1 VTAHKAALAL
11 ALTIALLILLA
22 AQAASTNAQAAQY
35 QNAFQVVNAGW
46 GSQSSPQFP
55 TPGESDVPLT
65 IDLLSLVGYTAQD
78 LVVTLSLPAG
88 FTSTQGSQS
97 VSSTLSQV
105 GGYQSATVTFF
116 LDLSPTLKPGTYSL
130 PLTLTWHTNTNNTS
144 QNYYEDAAATVSIQG
159 SVQLVFHT
167 LTPSLAAGRENPLN
181 ISILNYG
188 SGSAYDLQV
197 QITTQSQYA
206 SVVTQPAPI
215 SYLGSNQSTTVGAI
229 VYVSPSAQNL
239 PLAIDVEA
247 TYTNAYGYQGSAQAL
262 LGVSVLPPEPLPF
275 YVSVDGSMI
284 PLGGVSNLS
293 IVLTNTGNQSVYSPT
308 LSITAPPTLLVLSN
322 STYYA
327 DGLTLP
333 PSQSLTYRVSL
344 GSEPNAYQGAYQ
356 VEVGVSYYTPSGL
369 LISGNL
375 PVAVEVYSPLS
386 PLVVQEDNVDVWV
399 GSVSNITFSVV
410 NRGQQ
415 PVYNVEYTI
424 SLPSSS
430 GLAALTT
437 TGSVA
442 DELAPNQSASLNVE
456 VAAGPSVGEGAYTA
470 QLSLTYQEESGE
482 TATQLFEP
490 GFIVVGRVNMI
501 VQGLQVATTPGSLTV
516 TGTLINEGNANAN
529 YLYVYAT
536 LYTQQGVMS
545 NTSTYV
551 GQVAADSPTP
561 FSLTLNYTG
570 HPTKAVLGVSL
581 SYIND
586 YGQAFIVSQPNTS
599 VDLPPTFTPPTVAT
613 ESGSTPSVIGP
624 LLILVIVGV
633 AVVVLVI
640 YVRRA
645 RTSG

>member
-1 VTAHKAALAL
+1 
-11 ALTIALLILLA
+11 
-22 AQAASTNAQAAQY
+22 
-35 QNAFQVVNAGW
+35 
-46 GSQSSPQFP
+46 
-55 TPGESDVPLT
+55 
-65 IDLLSLVGYTAQD
+65 
-78 LVVTLSLPAG
+78 
-88 FTSTQGSQS
+88 
-97 VSSTLSQV
+97 
-105 GGYQSATVTFF
+105 
-116 LDLSPTLKPGTYSL
+116 
-130 PLTLTWHTNTNNTS
+130 
-144 QNYYEDAAATVSIQG
+144 
-159 SVQLVFHT
+159 
-167 LTPSLAAGRENPLN
+167 
-181 ISILNYG
+181 
-188 SGSAYDLQV
+188 
-197 QITTQSQYA
+197 
-206 SVVTQPAPI
+206 
-215 SYLGSNQSTTVGAI
+215 
-229 VYVSPSAQNL
+229 
-239 PLAIDVEA
+239 
-247 TYTNAYGYQGSAQAL
+247 
-262 LGVSVLPPEPLPF
+262 
-275 YVSVDGSMI
+275 
-284 PLGGVSNLS
+284 
-293 IVLTNTGNQSVYSPT
+293 VLTNTGNQSVYSPT
-308 LSITAPPTLLVLSN
+308 LSITAPPSLLVLSN

-344 GSEPNAYQGAYQ
+344 GSEPNAYQGVYQ

-551 GQVAADSPTP
+551 GQVAPDSPTP

-633 AVVVLVI
+633 GVVVLVI